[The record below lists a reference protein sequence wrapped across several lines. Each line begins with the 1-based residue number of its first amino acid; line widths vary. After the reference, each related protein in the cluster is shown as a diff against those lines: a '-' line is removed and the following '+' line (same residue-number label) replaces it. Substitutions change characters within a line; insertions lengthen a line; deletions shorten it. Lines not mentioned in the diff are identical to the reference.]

1 MKHLLGDH
9 KERRPLISP
18 TEQVNAEV
26 PLCFI
31 CHTVEDAVAPVE
43 NAFLFAVA
51 LRQKNVPF
59 EIHIYP
65 WFIWSFIVHRRK
77 KAS

>member
-9 KERRPLISP
+9 KEQRPLISP

-26 PLCFI
+26 PSCFI
-31 CHTVEDAVAPVE
+31 CHTVEDAVVPVE

-65 WFIWSFIVHRRK
+65 
-77 KAS
+77 

>member
-1 MKHLLGDH
+1 M
-9 KERRPLISP
+9 ISP
-18 TEQVNAEV
+18 TEQVNVEV
-26 PLCFI
+26 PSCFI
-31 CHTVEDAVAPVE
+31 CHTVEDAVVPVE

>member
-26 PLCFI
+26 PSCFI
-31 CHTVEDAVAPVE
+31 CHTVEDTVAPVE

>member
-26 PLCFI
+26 PSCFI
-31 CHTVEDAVAPVE
+31 CHTVED
-43 NAFLFAVA
+43 AFLFAVA